1 MSKDT
6 LIFVAF
12 CVFAFLVGMRMKQ
25 RWSEWRKKKQPE
37 VRVNK
42 NQRPKTEHA
51 DEPPEVKA
59 RRLRRESRVRFF
71 TIAQLFVLAGLM
83 FYMVPALVRDFMLP
97 GRVDAMNII
106 LRCLIFVF
114 TIYIFI
120 LGYIKVFRRKN
131 KEDSEGQAGK

>member
-25 RWSEWRKKKQPE
+25 RWSDWKKKKQPE
-37 VRVNK
+37 ERISK
-42 NQRPKTEHA
+42 NQRPKAVPA

-59 RRLRRESRVRFF
+59 RRLRREGRVRFF
-71 TIAQLFVLAGLM
+71 TIAQLFLLGGLM

-97 GRVDAMNII
+97 GRVDSTNII

-120 LGYIKVFRRKN
+120 QGYVKVFRRKN
-131 KEDSEGQAGK
+131 KGDSEEQGGK

>member
-42 NQRPKTEHA
+42 NQRPKSEHV

-131 KEDSEGQAGK
+131 KGDSEGQADK